1 MKAEIKVPEGVEVSL
16 TGKAVEAKGPLGSTG
31 RDLSFMPRV
40 SFSESGGQVVIETPK
55 GGKRDRMFL
64 NTARAHVE
72 NLMEGVTLGF
82 RYELAIV
89 YVHFP
94 MRLLVQGNDL
104 VLENFLGSK
113 TPRKTWKY
121 PDVEVKVE
129 GKRVLVEGLSKEHVG
144 QTAANIEQLTRVK
157 DKDRRVF
164 KDGIFIVDRGHMEG
178 GGDE

>member
-1 MKAEIKVPEGVEVSL
+1 MKAEVKIPEGVDVSL
-16 TGKAVEAKGPLGSTG
+16 SGKKVDVQGPLGSAG
-31 RDLSFMPRV
+31 RDLSFMPKV
-40 SFSESGGQVVIETPK
+40 SFSRADDSLVLETPK
-55 GGKRDRMFL
+55 KGKRDRMFL
-64 NTARAHVE
+64 NTARAHVQ
-72 NLMEGVTLGF
+72 NLIKGVTRGF

-94 MRLLVQGNDL
+94 MRLMVQGDDI

-121 PDVEVKVE
+121 PDVEVKVND
-129 GKRVLVEGLSKEHVG
+129 KQVLVEGFNKEHVG

-164 KDGIFIVDRGHMEG
+164 RDGIFITDRGHIEG
-178 GGDE
+178 EEDE